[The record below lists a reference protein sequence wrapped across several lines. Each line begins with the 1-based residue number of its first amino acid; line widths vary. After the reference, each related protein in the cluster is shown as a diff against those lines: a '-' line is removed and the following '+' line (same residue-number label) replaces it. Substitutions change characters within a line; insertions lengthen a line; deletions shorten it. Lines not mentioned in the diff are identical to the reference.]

1 MTETENSTVQ
11 RIVGMELALVNS
23 TKTDFSHFH
32 TRDWA
37 GKWTE
42 LIFHNSEKESAIFR
56 REIKPRLVFKRN
68 SHLRP
73 SPSRIPTNNPSKQ
86 IYIQENLNPK

>member
-1 MTETENSTVQ
+1 MFLSKHLIAETENSTVQ
-11 RIVGMELALVNS
+11 RIVDVELALVNP
-23 TKTDFSHFH
+23 TRTDFAHFH
-32 TRDWA
+32 TTDMA

-42 LIFHNSEKESAIFR
+42 FIFHKSEKKEKGIFR

-73 SPSRIPTNNPSKQ
+73 SPSRIPINNSS
-86 IYIQENLNPK
+86 

>member
-1 MTETENSTVQ
+1 MFLSKYVLAETENSTFH
-11 RIVGMELALVNS
+11 RIVKLELGLVNP
-23 TKTDFSHFH
+23 TRTDFSHFH
-32 TRDWA
+32 TRDRA

-42 LIFHNSEKESAIFR
+42 FIFHNSEKKEKGIFR

-73 SPSRIPTNNPSKQ
+73 SPFQDSYQ
-86 IYIQENLNPK
+86 